1 MQTHSWREAL
11 LAYKHP
17 RVITMLFLGF
27 SAGLPLYLSYGTLS
41 LWLKQ
46 AGIDRSAITFFSWV
60 GFAYGFKFLWAPL
73 VDRLPLPGL
82 GKRLGQ
88 RRSWLILA
96 QVSVAVALIL
106 MANTDPA
113 ATPLLI
119 AFFATCLA
127 FSSATQDIV
136 IDAYRVEAVETDYQG
151 AMAATYQVGYRI
163 AMVLGGAG
171 AIGIAGSSGSN
182 ITYDLSAW
190 QVAYFSMA
198 AFMAIGF
205 ITTLIIPEPK
215 RHISREVLEFE
226 AQADRFVERYA
237 HLPDRTQK
245 VIHWIYGAIFCPF
258 LDFFRRYGYF
268 SLLFLALIATFRISD
283 VVLGVTA
290 NIFYED
296 MGFSLKE
303 IAFYSKA
310 FGIAMT
316 LTGGILGG
324 LLVVRFGVMRV
335 LFLGAFLSAATN
347 LLFAYMAGQE
357 KSILMLAGVITADN
371 LANGIAG
378 TAFIA
383 YMSSLTS
390 IAYTATQYAL
400 FSSVMF
406 ILPKFIAGWAG
417 TIVDAYGYPAF
428 FIFTAAIG
436 VPVLVLILLAARYK
450 REETEPTAA
459 KPADH
464 SAD

>member
-1 MQTHSWREAL
+1 MLNQHYHSWREAL

-46 AGIDRSAITFFSWV
+46 AGIDRGAITFFSWV

-73 VDRLPLPGL
+73 VDRLALPWLTG
-82 GKRLGQ
+82 RMGQ

-96 QVSVAVALIL
+96 QISVACCLIL
-106 MANTDPA
+106 MATTDPA
-113 ATPLLI
+113 STPLLI
-119 AFFATCLA
+119 ALFAAGLA

-136 IDAYRVEAVETDYQG
+136 IDAYRVEAIEADYQG
-151 AMAATYQVGYRI
+151 AMAATYQIGYRV
-163 AMVLGGAG
+163 AMIMGGAG
-171 AIGIAGSSGSN
+171 AIGIAGSGGSN
-182 ITYDLSAW
+182 IVYDVSAW
-190 QVAYFSMA
+190 HIAYFSMA
-198 AFMAIGF
+198 AFMAIGV
-205 ITTLIIPEPK
+205 ITTLIIQEPK

-226 AQADRFVERYA
+226 AAADRFIERYA
-237 HLPDRTQK
+237 HLPERLQR
-245 VIHWIYGAIFCPF
+245 ILHWTYGALFCPF
-258 LDFFRRYGYF
+258 LDFFRRYGLF
-268 SLLFLALIATFRISD
+268 SLLFLSLIATYRISD

-296 MGFSLKE
+296 MGFTLNE

-310 FGIAMT
+310 FGVAMT
-316 LTGGILGG
+316 LAGGVLGG
-324 LLVVRFGVMRV
+324 LLVVRYGILRI
-335 LFLGAFLSAATN
+335 LFVGAFLSAATN

-357 KSILMLAGVITADN
+357 KSIMLLAGVITADN

-383 YMSSLTS
+383 YMSGLTS
-390 IAYTATQYAL
+390 VAYTATQYAL

-417 TIVDAYGYPAF
+417 TFVNHFGYGTF
-428 FIFTAAIG
+428 FVSTAIIG
-436 VPVLVLILLAARYK
+436 IPVLILILLAGRYVQPPQG
-450 REETEPTAA
+450 ETEAQ
-459 KPADH
+459 